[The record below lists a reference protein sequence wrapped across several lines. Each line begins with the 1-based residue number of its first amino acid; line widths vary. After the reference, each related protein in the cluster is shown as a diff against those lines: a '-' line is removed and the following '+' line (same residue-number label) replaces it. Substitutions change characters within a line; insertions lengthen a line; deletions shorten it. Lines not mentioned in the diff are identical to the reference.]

1 VAYRRR
7 FNRSFWVKPV
17 AWLFYGV
24 FVLAGFWYAPR
35 NVPAKLAK
43 FEPVAAAPQS
53 MVSTHWWQDGW
64 RELPA
69 RRNEFDDDQR
79 WPLDVQV
86 AGPLAPLQQQLERKG
101 WTVQPQA
108 GWQQALAM
116 LEQKASPQDVPVLP
130 ATLDSNVEALLLLH
144 PGTRPDEV
152 YALRLWPSAVRLEPG
167 QAQVWLGSAQ
177 TLRFQRHLKLFGMW
191 RPLRG
196 VDPALDTLKQ
206 SLDGMPNQQQVQP
219 ETGLPLLMIRSQETP
234 AP

>member
-1 VAYRRR
+1 
-7 FNRSFWVKPV
+7 
-17 AWLFYGV
+17 
-24 FVLAGFWYAPR
+24 
-35 NVPAKLAK
+35 
-43 FEPVAAAPQS
+43 
-53 MVSTHWWQDGW
+53 
-64 RELPA
+64 
-69 RRNEFDDDQR
+69 
-79 WPLDVQV
+79 
-86 AGPLAPLQQQLERKG
+86 LAPLQQQLERKG